1 MNYIKNIEI
10 KNFKS
15 IRHQKIDDC
24 RRVNVFIG
32 YPNVGKSNI
41 LEALSVFSINEA
53 HLDFSTFIRMEN
65 FTTLFFDGEINQ
77 FEFFDGEFKRQLEI
91 KINEKHRVVVR
102 FEDNTLFFK
111 QQFETEG
118 TSFEKEDLRFIT
130 LDDSAAVTVKSFNV
144 EEKNKQISNFK
155 KGGIRRQDEL
165 AEVKKYQ
172 FLKHKEFLGKGYSSL
187 SYPYGENIF
196 NVISTNNILKK
207 EVTELFKSY
216 NLELRYDARLQEF
229 TISKTTESGIFTI
242 PYSMVA
248 DTLQRVI
255 FYKAA
260 ILSNKEKVLLFE
272 EPEAHMF
279 PPYISKFTS
288 DIIHDENNN
297 QYFLATHSPF
307 VMNDLILNVEKD
319 ELAIY
324 IVSYQKES
332 GETLIHRMDEED
344 VNEAY
349 QFGYDFFMNINNFI
363 PHKEHGQV

>member
-1 MNYIKNIEI
+1 MNHIKNIEI

-15 IRHQKIDDC
+15 IRHQTIDDC

-41 LEALSVFSINEA
+41 LEALSLFSINAA
-53 HLDFSTFIRMEN
+53 HADFSTFIRMEN
-65 FTTLFFDGEINQ
+65 FTTLFFDGKINQ
-77 FEFFDGEFKRQLEI
+77 FEFFDGEFREQLEI

-102 FEDNTLFFK
+102 PENDILSFM
-111 QQFETEG
+111 QQFQKEG
-118 TSFEKEDLRFIT
+118 TSFEKEDLKIIT
-130 LDDSAAVTVKSFNV
+130 LDDSAGVSIVTSFQV
-144 EEKNKQISNFK
+144 DEKGKQISNFQA
-155 KGGIRRQDEL
+155 GGIQRQDEL

-172 FLKHKEFLGKGYSSL
+172 FLKHTEFLSKGYSSL
-187 SYPYGENIF
+187 SYPFGENIF
-196 NVISTNNILKK
+196 NIISTNKLLKK
-207 EVTELFKSY
+207 EVSELFKDY
-216 NLELRYDARLQEF
+216 NLELIYDRRLQEF
-229 TISKTTESGIFTI
+229 TILKRTESGIFSI
-242 PYSMVA
+242 PYTMIA

-307 VMNDLILNVEKD
+307 VLNDFMEDMDKEDLSLYAVGLKD
-319 ELAIY
+319 GATVIRRL
-324 IVSYQKES
+324 S
-332 GETLIHRMDEED
+332 DEEITE
-344 VNEAY
+344 VY
-349 QFGYDFFMNINNFI
+349 QYGVDLFFNLEDYL
-363 PHKEHGQV
+363 KDAVT